1 MFLWKL
7 ARSIRLLLCPT
18 KSVCWYVATGLL
30 EAAGASR
37 AEAQTVARHSVGA
50 NLTGHDSHG
59 IIQIP
64 TYIDR
69 IDKGHIVPGAP
80 MDVMSDTP
88 TTTVVDG
95 N

>member
-1 MFLWKL
+1 MPLVQAAKIEKI
-7 ARSIRLLLCPT
+7 A
-18 KSVCWYVATGLL
+18 ADLL

-69 IDKGHIVPGAP
+69 IDKGEG
-80 MDVMSDTP
+80 
-88 TTTVVDG
+88 
-95 N
+95 